1 MILLTYQPAMPTM
14 TQMPRRKRVPTG
26 LWPGLIAATLIGLH
40 APVSAQFSATPLR
53 VLEAQAGIP
62 YGDVA
67 TAQAS
72 DTPAATATATATAA
86 AADNAAPPPAMANN
100 APPAPT
106 TPAPAPTSTATS
118 ATPAMATATPPA
130 AGAAPMSPEDKKIAA
145 MRALL
150 GADARPPAAQQAMPT
165 ATAKPATNTDEA
177 QLTAIREAL
186 IERAL
191 EGPTRVVSTAW
202 IDDQGRLHEDA
213 QLTNDMRVRGV
224 RVLSYTAD
232 GKASLKA
239 EVDLQSGEKPVC
251 AAPDASRWTQH
262 VRLLTRI
269 AADTRP
275 EDRYFAN
282 EIMGAWQ
289 VAWRQATA
297 NYAKRWQ
304 QSDLDLTQRS
314 AYQAALMGDTG
325 LAPADQGQWR
335 LTMTLGKFLPLND
348 TADGEAPA
356 EAGNGALAKQWQ
368 LSLRLEPIFG
378 SAEPSVKT
386 ISLIWAR
393 AEATLTP
400 PQLPD
405 AVATKLVWEA
415 EKWVQT
421 LNERMACEPLQFA
434 MRDKEGE
441 RLHISGGRFNGL
453 KVGDKLVLVDSR
465 ELPARVLHAGVAAR
479 LALAEVS
486 EVADTESVLRQVAG
500 PPLGDALASAW
511 VAMPYQ

>member
-1 MILLTYQPAMPTM
+1 MIFLTYQPAMPTM
-14 TQMPRRKRVPTG
+14 IHMPRLKRVPTG
-26 LWPGLIAATLIGLH
+26 SWPGLIAATLIGLH
-40 APVSAQFSATPLR
+40 TPVSAQFSATPLR

-67 TAQAS
+67 TAQAPEA
-72 DTPAATATATATAA
+72 PAAAA
-86 AADNAAPPPAMANN
+86 AADNSAPPAMANN
-100 APPAPT
+100 ATPAPT
-106 TPAPAPTSTATS
+106 TPVPAPTSTATS

-130 AGAAPMSPEDKKIAA
+130 ADAAPMSPEDKKIAA

-150 GADARPPAAQQAMPT
+150 GANARPPTAQQAMPT

-262 VRLLTRI
+262 VRLLTSI

-335 LTMTLGKFLPLND
+335 LTMTLGKFLPKKEATGVFGL
-348 TADGEAPA
+348 APA
-356 EAGNGALAKQWQ
+356 EDDNGALAKQWQ

-393 AEATLTP
+393 AEATLAP

-486 EVADTESVLRQVAG
+486 EVADTASVLRQVAG

>member
-1 MILLTYQPAMPTM
+1 MIFLTYQPAMPTM
-14 TQMPRRKRVPTG
+14 TQMPRLKRVPTG
-26 LWPGLIAATLIGLH
+26 LWPSLIAATLIGLH
-40 APVSAQFSATPLR
+40 TPVSAQFSATPLR

-72 DTPAATATATATAA
+72 DTPAAA

-130 AGAAPMSPEDKKIAA
+130 ADTAPMSPEDKKIAA

-150 GADARPPAAQQAMPT
+150 GADARPPTAQQAMPT
-165 ATAKPATNTDEA
+165 DTAKPATNTDEA

-191 EGPTRVVSTAW
+191 QGPTRVVSTAW

-262 VRLLTRI
+262 VRLLTSI

-335 LTMTLGKFLPLND
+335 LTMTLGKFLPKKEATGVFGL
-348 TADGEAPA
+348 APA
-356 EAGNGALAKQWQ
+356 EDDNGALAKQWQ

-393 AEATLTP
+393 AEATLAP

-486 EVADTESVLRQVAG
+486 EVADTASVLRQVAG